1 MHSYAAGEDFINKT
15 NPDNIALSANISQ
28 PIKITIINDRTF
40 ELTETFL
47 VNLSPWPDHVPLPP
61 GVTLNQ
67 TSVEVTI
74 LDNDGESLVPVLNTF
89 FIIMTFS

>member
-1 MHSYAAGEDFINKT
+1 MHSYAAGEDFVNNT
-15 NPDNIALSANISQ
+15 NPDNITLSTNISQ
-28 PIKITIINDRTF
+28 PIKITIINDRIF
-40 ELTETFL
+40 ELTEKFL
-47 VNLSPWPDHVPLPP
+47 VNLSPCVPLPP
-61 GVTLNQ
+61 GVILNQ